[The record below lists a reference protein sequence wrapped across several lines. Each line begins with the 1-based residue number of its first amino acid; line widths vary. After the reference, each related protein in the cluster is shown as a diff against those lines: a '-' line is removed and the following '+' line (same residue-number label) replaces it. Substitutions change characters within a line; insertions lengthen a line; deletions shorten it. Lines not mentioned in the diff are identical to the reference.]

1 MKITYNWLKE
11 YVDFAWDW
19 PELAERLTMAGLEF
33 ESVEDLGARYEGV
46 VIGRVNTC
54 CPHGNAE
61 RLTVCQV
68 DVGTGVNTIVC
79 GAPNVAAGQ
88 TVAVALPGTT
98 LPGGMQIKKAKIRGV
113 ASEGML
119 CAESELGLGD
129 NHDGIVVID
138 ENLPVGI
145 PFAEATGLG
154 DVVID
159 FEVTPNRPDCLSIL
173 GIAREV
179 HALTG
184 NPLRFPNRQVPES
197 GPATAEDVRIDI
209 EAPDDCPRYVGRI
222 VRGVEVGPS
231 PEWLQRR
238 LQAVGQRPI
247 NNIVD
252 ITNYVLLELGHPLHA
267 FDLHVLDQR
276 RIIVRRARTGETLE
290 MLDGTQCQ
298 LDEEMLVIA
307 DGTRPQA
314 LAGVMGGAHSQVS
327 ADTTDILLE
336 SAYFAPSRVRLVRSR
351 LGLFTE
357 AATRFERGA
366 DWDAPVQ
373 AIDRAAHLIAEL
385 SGGAVAPEP
394 LDVYPRPGQRRQIPL
409 CVERTN
415 QLLAT
420 ELDSAAIVQILE
432 RLGCRVESGQPLV
445 VTAPSFRPDLTRPAD
460 LIEEVGRIYGFDRIE
475 GRQEA
480 SGPWITRRNPELA
493 FRQVARQRLLG
504 LGLDEVVSNTI
515 VESRWLELVGAADRA
530 ARLANPPTET
540 QDALRTT
547 LVPSLLDV
555 ACRNFNQ
562 RATEVAIFELGKC
575 FVASEEKD
583 ARPEENWHLAALWSG
598 RVSASP
604 YQADAREA
612 DFFDLKGLLE
622 ALVGE
627 GDLHFTPADRP
638 ECRSGHAACISLGP
652 LGGQPLGWLGQISAD
667 LCTAFDLERQVHIF
681 EISFTALVRHWHGRE
696 RSFTALPKFPPI
708 ERDLAIVVR
717 ADTATAELIATMRD
731 SALHLVE
738 SIEVF
743 DLYQGDQIEAGHKSV
758 AFAIR
763 LRDREQ
769 TLQDAQA
776 DEVISAMLKSLKARF
791 GARLR

>member
-1 MKITYNWLKE
+1 MKITYKWLKE

-19 PELAERLTMAGLEF
+19 PELVERLTMAGLEF
-33 ESVEDLGARYEGV
+33 EGVEDLGVRYEGV

-54 CPHGNAE
+54 CPHENAD

-119 CAESELGLGD
+119 CAEDELGLGD
-129 NHDGIVVID
+129 NHDGIVVLD
-138 ENLPVGI
+138 EDLPVGTS
-145 PFAEATGLG
+145 FASATGLG

-159 FEVTPNRPDCLSIL
+159 FEVTPNRPDCLSLL

-184 NPLRFPNRQVPES
+184 NPLRFSNIQVPES
-197 GPATAEDVRIDI
+197 GPATAEDVQIDI
-209 EAPDDCPRYVGRI
+209 EAPDDCPRYVGRV

-231 PEWLQRR
+231 PEWLQHR

-267 FDLHVLDQR
+267 FDLHALDQR
-276 RIIVRRARTGETLE
+276 RIIVRRARSGETLE
-290 MLDGTQCQ
+290 TLDGTQCQ

-314 LAGVMGGAHSQVS
+314 LAGVMGGAHSEVS
-327 ADTTDILLE
+327 TDTTDILLE
-336 SAYFAPSRVRLVRSR
+336 SAYFAPSRVRLARSR

-366 DWDAPVQ
+366 DWDAPVR
-373 AIDRAAHLIAEL
+373 AIDRAAHLIAKL
-385 SGGAVAPEP
+385 TDGTVAPEP

-420 ELDSAAIVQILE
+420 ELDSAAIVQTLE
-432 RLGCRVESGQPLV
+432 RLGCRVESGRSLV

-460 LIEEVGRIYGFDRIE
+460 LIEEVGRIHGFDRIE

-480 SGPWITRRNPELA
+480 SGPWITRRDPEFT

-515 VESRWLELVGAADRA
+515 VESRWLELVGAAGRA

-555 ACRNFNQ
+555 AHRNFNQ
-562 RATEVAIFELGKC
+562 RATGVAIFELGKC
-575 FVASEEKD
+575 FVAAAAKG

-622 ALVGE
+622 AFVGE
-627 GDLHFTPADRP
+627 GDLRFATADRP
-638 ECRSGHAACISLGP
+638 ECRSGHAACISLG
-652 LGGQPLGWLGQISAD
+652 GQPLGWLGQASTD
-667 LCTAFDLERQVHIF
+667 LCAAFDLERQVHIF

-696 RSFTALPKFPPI
+696 HSFTALPKFPPI

-763 LRDREQ
+763 LRAREQ

-776 DEVISAMLKSLKARF
+776 DAEISAMLKRLEARF